1 MGSRNA
7 KDQRAR
13 IEQFVSWRVKMTT
26 TRAPSRIIPRAFPGI
41 KPDEIEELIANSKVR
56 SYAPGAVLCRENA
69 IEDVFYMILEGEV
82 EVTKVI
88 NNNETRLLKTLF
100 AGDFFGEMALIHNA
114 PRAATVT
121 AKTAITTLELEK
133 AAFDRVLKNS
143 SSISMAM
150 VSEISNRLRL
160 NDQMA
165 VDDLRLRAGELAQ
178 AYQKLAEQ
186 DLARRE
192 FLTNIAHELRTPLM
206 VASGYLQ
213 MVQNGVLSG
222 EQLSVGI
229 EAISRNVQQIVA
241 LVNDI
246 LFLQEMDLVLPDF
259 QKVDMNEVA
268 QTVLEKYQPKAVER
282 NVTLRFTPTP
292 TLSPVSG
299 DPKSLERALMALVDN
314 AIKFSPKG
322 GQVTVKT
329 EQKEADVFVSVED
342 QGIGIKKENLPRIFD
357 RFYHLE
363 RHGDDL
369 FGGIGLGLAITRQ
382 VIEQHHGKLEVG
394 STPGKGSI
402 FTLTLKKWLS

>member
-1 MGSRNA
+1 
-7 KDQRAR
+7 
-13 IEQFVSWRVKMTT
+13 MTT

-41 KPDEIEELIANSKVR
+41 KPNEIEELIAHSKVR
-56 SYAPGAVLCRENA
+56 SYTPGAVLCQENA
-69 IEDVFYMILEGEV
+69 VEDKFYMLLEGEV
-82 EVTKVI
+82 EVTKFI
-88 NNNETRLLKTLF
+88 NNADKRLLKTLGP
-100 AGDFFGEMALIHNA
+100 GDFFGEMALIHNA

-133 AAFDRVLKNS
+133 AAFDRVLHNS
-143 SSISMAM
+143 SSIAMAM
-150 VSEISNRLRL
+150 VTEISNRLRL

-165 VDDLRLRAGELAQ
+165 VDDLRMRAGELAQ

-213 MVQNGVLSG
+213 MMQNGVLSG
-222 EQLSVGI
+222 DQLNVGI
-229 EAISRNVQQIVA
+229 EAISRNVQRIVT

-259 QKVDMNEVA
+259 QAVDMNRVVR
-268 QTVLEKYQPKAVER
+268 TVLNQYQAKAAQR
-282 NVTLRFTPTP
+282 NVTLRIEPDP
-292 TLSPVSG
+292 DLPPVSG
-299 DPKSLERALMALVDN
+299 DPKSLERAIMALVDN

-322 GQVTVKT
+322 GNVTVRFDHKND
-329 EQKEADVFVSVED
+329 KVFVTVED
-342 QGIGIKKENLPRIFD
+342 HGIGIKEEHLPRIFD

-363 RHGDDL
+363 RQDDDL

-382 VIEQHHGKLEVG
+382 VIEQHQGKLEVK
-394 STPGKGSI
+394 SAPGKGST
-402 FTLTLKKWLS
+402 FTVTLKKWYR